1 MKKIRKRKKIR
12 QNFFYWS
19 KNMRQTKKTVN
30 QYVDQ
35 ILKNDRI
42 FLPKIFKQSLQ
53 NQGRGKKS
61 IKTDES
67 FVVLEILGQ

>member
-1 MKKIRKRKKIR
+1 
-12 QNFFYWS
+12 
-19 KNMRQTKKTVN
+19 MRQTNKTVK

-35 ILKNDRI
+35 ILKNDRT
-42 FLPKIFKQSLQ
+42 FLSETFKQSLQ
-53 NQGRGKKS
+53 NQGRGKKN